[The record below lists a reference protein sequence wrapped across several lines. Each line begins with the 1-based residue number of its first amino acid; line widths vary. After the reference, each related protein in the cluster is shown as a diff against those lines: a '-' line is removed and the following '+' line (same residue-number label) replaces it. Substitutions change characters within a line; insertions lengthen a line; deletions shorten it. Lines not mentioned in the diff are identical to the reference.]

1 MDLKTNKMYLTL
13 FSIFFYT
20 FAGSWI
26 PATVESANILAVE
39 TVGGRSH
46 WNFMSSILRALV
58 DNGHNVTV
66 FTPFTDGNREN
77 YTEVSTSTGDMTF
90 LEMDIKELMDTF
102 DGPIRVISQMS
113 GMSRT
118 ICDIIYE
125 NSKMKE
131 VLANTRND
139 FDIVIIE
146 PISSEC
152 VSYLAVKLNL
162 PLIYVRA
169 VPTMGIMERIFT
181 GHISNPAVVAFNL
194 ARFGVPKTFFQRTS
208 NLAFYISCTII
219 RMYNELIMKL
229 TAPRVY
235 DLHAPVPPS
244 LVFVN
249 RHFTIE
255 PASPISSNVVEIGGI
270 HLNLKAKKKLPKDIL
285 DFIEQSPHGVVF
297 FTLGSTVKMT
307 SLPEHIK
314 KALID
319 ALAQI
324 PQRVLWKYEDEIEN
338 LPKNFMIK
346 KWLPQHEI
354 LLHPN
359 VKLFISHGGIS
370 GLYEAI
376 DAGLPI
382 LGFPLF
388 GDQPR
393 NIDNLVNAGIAIS
406 MDILSITKDAF
417 LKNVLE
423 LLNNEKYMENAKTA
437 SKIFKDRPMSP
448 ASQVVYWTEYVLRHK
463 GAPHL
468 TSHAMNLSWYQYY
481 LLDIIALILVFI
493 IVVVFLSYRA
503 FISISK
509 SFSKY
514 SRNTKS
520 KSV

>member
-1 MDLKTNKMYLTL
+1 MYLTL

-26 PATVESANILAVE
+26 PAPVESANILAVE
-39 TVGGRSH
+39 TIGGKSH
-46 WNFMSSILRALV
+46 WNFMSSILRTLM

-77 YTEVSTSTGDMTF
+77 YTEVDTSTEGTIF
-90 LEMDIKELMDTF
+90 LDIDIKDLIDIF
-102 DGPIRVISQMS
+102 DGPIRVISQLS

-118 ICDIIYE
+118 LCDLIYE
-125 NSKMKE
+125 NSKMKQ
-131 VLANTRND
+131 VLANTRTD

-146 PISSEC
+146 PLFSEC

-162 PLIYVRA
+162 PLIYVQP
-169 VPTMGIMERIFT
+169 VPTMGIMERIYT
-181 GHISNPAVVAFNL
+181 GEMSNLAVVANNY
-194 ARFGVPKTFFQRTS
+194 AKFGVPKTFFQRTS
-208 NLAFYISCTII
+208 NLGILIYGTII
-219 RMYNELIMKL
+219 RMYNELIMKF
-229 TAPRVY
+229 TSPKDY
-235 DLHAPVPPS
+235 DLHAPIPPS

-270 HLNLKAKKKLPKDIL
+270 HLNLKATKKLPKDIL

-338 LPKNFMIK
+338 LPNNFMIK

-376 DAGLPI
+376 DGGVPI

-388 GDQPR
+388 GDQHR
-393 NIDNLVNAGIAIS
+393 NIENLVNAGTAIS

-481 LLDIIALILVFI
+481 LLDVIALILVFI
-493 IVVVFLSYRA
+493 IVLVFLSYKA

-520 KSV
+520 KSE